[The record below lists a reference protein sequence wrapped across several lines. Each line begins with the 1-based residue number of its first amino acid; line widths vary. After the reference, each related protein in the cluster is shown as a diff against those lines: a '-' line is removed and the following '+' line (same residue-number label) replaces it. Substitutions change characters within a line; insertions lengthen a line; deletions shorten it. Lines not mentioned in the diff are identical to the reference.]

1 MSFFSCTFAYDS
13 ESEKGR
19 KFVFLLLSSD
29 FYRSE
34 SEREIE
40 ALEKKINKAFICVN
54 ETER

>member
-40 ALEKKINKAFICVN
+40 ALEKK
-54 ETER
+54 